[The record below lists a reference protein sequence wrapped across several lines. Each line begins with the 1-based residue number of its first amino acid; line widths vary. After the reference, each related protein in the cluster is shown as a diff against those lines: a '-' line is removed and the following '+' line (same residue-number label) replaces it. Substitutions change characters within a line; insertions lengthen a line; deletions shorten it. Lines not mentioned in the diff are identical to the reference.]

1 MLYFPDKKWTFAE
14 IFNFSQYF
22 LNFTVNIIS
31 SSTVTVIITSHS
43 QIPHSHMP
51 EHYPC
56 GSKKVKYLRNKIIL
70 FYKCKAPLNWQE
82 ILRIG

>member
-1 MLYFPDKKWTFAE
+1 MQYFPDKKWNFAE
-14 IFNFSQYF
+14 IFNFPQYF

-31 SSTVTVIITSHS
+31 YSIGTVIITSHS

-56 GSKKVKYLRNKIIL
+56 DSKKVKYLRNKVIL
-70 FYKCKAPLNWQE
+70 FCKYKAPLN
-82 ILRIG
+82 